1 MEIVKQDCYTIVIE
15 LLEETLFRA
24 YSIMDKLGFPQSAGV
39 KNYLDTRVSNAIS
52 HFEGINVYRENLTSI
67 NDLATV

>member
-24 YSIMDKLGFPQSAGV
+24 YSIMDKLGFP
-39 KNYLDTRVSNAIS
+39 
-52 HFEGINVYRENLTSI
+52 
-67 NDLATV
+67 